1 MDVQLNLHSEPKVLK
16 MLLGEIETI
25 RTSRW
30 QQYREESHPMLK
42 RFTQQELN
50 DEAYATYKN
59 LLTNRSR
66 RLPSREAVLAISN
79 YLECTSSERNN
90 LLLAAGYLPEHH
102 ELEGRSLKLALEQS
116 HLIMNA
122 LPLPAFIATHK
133 FEIVEANKAFCLLY
147 EIPIE
152 ELPPQHRSMIHLH
165 FNSEYPIRS
174 RSTFDATAF
183 QLWESHAVYGIQT
196 FKQNNIYSRYDAWY
210 LSLIRQFNEIND
222 FKAYWSRKAPDSES
236 DISQSK
242 VVMARMGEGNEWMP
256 IRLRQIHISVSSRMY
271 PRIEAFLPEDEPAR
285 KLFTW
290 LGCPFE
296 GILQDKL
303 KSYIC

>member
-1 MDVQLNLHSEPKVLK
+1 MDFHLDLRSEAKVLK
-16 MLLGEIETI
+16 TLLGEIETI

-30 QQYREESHPMLK
+30 HKYREQSHPMLK

-50 DEAYATYKN
+50 DEACATYKN

-66 RLPSREAVLAISN
+66 RLPSRETVLAISN
-79 YLECTSSERNN
+79 YLECTSSESND
-90 LLLAAGYLPEHH
+90 LLLAAGYVPEHR

-122 LPLPAFIATHK
+122 LPLPAIIATHK
-133 FEIVEANKAFCLLY
+133 FEIVEANKAFGLLY
-147 EIPIE
+147 GIPVK
-152 ELPPQHRSMIHLH
+152 ELPPQRRSMIHLH

-174 RSTFDATAF
+174 RSTFDAAAF
-183 QLWESHAVYGIQT
+183 QQWESHAVYGIQT
-196 FKQNNIYSRYDAWY
+196 FKQNNKYCRYDAWY
-210 LSLIRQFNEIND
+210 RNLIRQFNELND
-222 FKAYWSRKAPDSES
+222 FKTYWSREVTDSES

-242 VVMARMGEGNEWMP
+242 VVMARMGEGTEWMP

-285 KLFTW
+285 NLFTW
-290 LGCPFE
+290 LGCPVE
-296 GILQDKL
+296 GILHDKL
-303 KSYIC
+303 KNYV